1 MFHAATRINGK
12 IMWANLHLLFWLSLI
27 PFMTG
32 WMGENHFAQ
41 VPTAFYGGVL
51 LMCGVAYWLLQL
63 TIIQEEGPHSKLAI
77 AVSSDWKGK
86 ASPLLYSAAIAL
98 AFFRPWISHLVYILV
113 AAIWFIPDRRIEKVL
128 KEHH

>member
-51 LMCGVAYWLLQL
+51 LMCGVAYWLLQM
-63 TIIQEEGPHSKLAI
+63 TILQEEGPNSKLAI

-128 KEHH
+128 KERH